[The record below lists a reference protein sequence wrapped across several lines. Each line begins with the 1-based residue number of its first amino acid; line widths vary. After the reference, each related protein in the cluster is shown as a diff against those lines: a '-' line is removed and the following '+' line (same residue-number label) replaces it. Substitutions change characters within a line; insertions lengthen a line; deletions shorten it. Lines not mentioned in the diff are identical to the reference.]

1 MSAPNTNIEK
11 QKKRHMPT
19 LIGLAIAGTLVL
31 VIGGVVLPQ
40 DPATEAEAPAAT
52 N

>member
-19 LIGLAIAGTLVL
+19 LIGLAIAGAVVL
-31 VIGGVVLPQ
+31 VIGAIVLPQ
-40 DPATEAEAPAAT
+40 DPAEEADVPVAT